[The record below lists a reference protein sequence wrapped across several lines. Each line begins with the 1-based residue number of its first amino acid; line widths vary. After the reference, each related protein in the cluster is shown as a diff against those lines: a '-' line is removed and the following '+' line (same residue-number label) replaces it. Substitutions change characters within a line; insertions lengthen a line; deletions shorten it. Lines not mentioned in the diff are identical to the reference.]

1 MKGKFWKRSISL
13 LIMLLL
19 IVASVPLQAAAETAG
34 KLVNIAK
41 NCTIT
46 VPSEQS
52 GKPASNLVDGDASTL
67 WVNNGGD
74 WPCQIEFALPKDNTK
89 CVKKVVLKF
98 ESGHTPW
105 SMDVALKYA
114 LNNVTSDLVD
124 VEGSHK
130 TAAFDEGYTF
140 EFTQPQ
146 AMSHL
151 YVVLSNPKNNGAA
164 GAFWPALAE
173 AEIYIDE
180 GAEEEVVLENI
191 AHTRAKSVT
200 LDASVNASSEKAKLT
215 DDDFNTAASLNTRT
229 FAQGGQSFAEVSF
242 GVDQKIRQFVIA
254 MKEDESKAVYRYRLY
269 GRTKKASAYQAE
281 PFAEGTVGTASS
293 DAKKEIAVSD
303 LAADAKEL
311 EYESVKVVFEAE
323 NNAAQTTIPQ
333 VSEFRILANKATIVE
348 ADTQNIVW
356 GSTSLHS
363 NYSQSTLERIVDGN
377 TKNTWSAAQYPA
389 YIDLDLEGEY
399 RLSEIQ
405 VFMPSNGYSQYS
417 LYYST
422 DGQNYTKLAEKTD
435 QTSCPAEGESYDAKE
450 VPACSVRILLEYHSA
465 SEKAVLNEIRI
476 LGEKTGEAKKAE
488 FEAPVSY
495 ASSRYNREVTEED
508 TIDEVKGIVS
518 RNIGE
523 DYVDWFRFE
532 LGPEADNGYD
542 YYEIEDEA
550 GKIKITGNDGVSLA
564 TGLNYYLKYF
574 CNVSITQVGNQVKMP
589 ARIVPVE
596 TKIHKECKVPVRYA
610 YNYCTM
616 SYSMAFWGEDEWRKE
631 LDWLALNGVNLVLDI
646 TGQEEVWREFLCEL
660 GYDHASI
667 KDYIAGPA
675 YYAWAYMA
683 NLSGYGGPVHD
694 SWFQER
700 TELARKNQLIM
711 RRLGM
716 QPILQG
722 YSGMVPV
729 DVADV
734 AQGEYALTAND
745 VIAQG
750 TWCSFQRP
758 YMLRTNSDAYDK
770 YAALFYECQQN
781 VYGDVTDYYATDPFH
796 EGGNTGNMNTSDVS
810 SSVLDSMIEFDA
822 DAVWVIQAWQGNPSA
837 GLVNG
842 LNGRKEH
849 ALILDLYA
857 EKTPHWSDSSYSG
870 GKEFQNTPWVYCML
884 NNFGGR
890 MGLHGHMDNLVNGVV
905 DAANNSK
912 KLTGIGITPEGSQ
925 NNPVLYDL
933 LFETVW
939 CEDASG
945 DLTRIDTEEWLKKY
959 VTRRYGAESENAYQA
974 MRILENTV
982 YKASLNMLGQGAPE
996 SYINARPAESISA
1009 ASTWGNAVISY
1020 DMAELEK
1027 AAELLL
1033 EDYDMLQESDGY
1045 QYDLADI
1052 LKQVLSNASQ
1062 KYHKQMVNACRA
1074 KDLAAFTEA
1083 SEQFLALIDEVEAVL
1098 GTREEFLF
1106 GTWVERA
1113 KALAEGADDFTK
1125 ELYEFNARALVTTW
1139 GSYPQAVSGGLK
1151 DYSNRQWAGLTRDFY
1166 KQRWMMWIDQKKA
1179 ELNGESTKAINWFEF
1194 EWAFARANTEY
1205 TSQASGADL
1214 ESLGWEVLENF
1225 SSVDRSPAADD
1236 SDDYPAGDMIVTAGS
1251 QETSSETTPAE
1262 NVLDGSSATIWH
1274 TRWSSGSDSS
1284 SYDSHYLIFELK
1296 EETEITGL
1304 RYLPRQ
1310 DSSVNGIVTG
1320 YEISVSTDGIHYT
1333 KAAEGSWEQDSAWK
1347 LAAFEAPQAARY
1359 VKFSVTQAGTNQAG
1373 KCFSS
1378 AAEVRLKV
1386 PHQVILVKN
1395 VALTAKVT
1403 ELTPGETVKIH
1414 AKVTPSNA
1422 DHPELIWSSSNPSA
1436 ASVDESG
1443 MVTAKAA
1450 GVAVIRAQ
1458 ASDGSGVYGEIAIT
1472 VKATAPVK
1480 VEHIILTAGKT
1491 ELTVGET
1498 MKIEAKVTP
1507 EQAENRLLDWSSSNP
1522 SAASVDE
1529 SGTVT
1534 AKAAGMAVIR
1544 AQAADGSGVTG
1555 SIVLQI
1561 KAQAVLPPKPELPKK
1576 GDKLEKGGF
1585 RFQITAFDAS
1595 VRTVKVLGISGK
1607 KKSRLTIPDQI
1618 TINGYNCTVTAVAP
1632 KAFAK
1637 NTKLTQVTIGKN
1649 VKTIGKQA
1657 FAGCTK
1663 LKKVT
1668 VKGKSLSSVGSQ
1680 VLKGMSK
1687 KGRLYVPKTK
1697 YNVYKKLL
1705 QKKGKLPKQIKIIK
1719 K

>member
-1 MKGKFWKRSISL
+1 
-13 LIMLLL
+13 
-19 IVASVPLQAAAETAG
+19 
-34 KLVNIAK
+34 
-41 NCTIT
+41 
-46 VPSEQS
+46 
-52 GKPASNLVDGDASTL
+52 
-67 WVNNGGD
+67 
-74 WPCQIEFALPKDNTK
+74 
-89 CVKKVVLKF
+89 
-98 ESGHTPW
+98 
-105 SMDVALKYA
+105 
-114 LNNVTSDLVD
+114 
-124 VEGSHK
+124 
-130 TAAFDEGYTF
+130 
-140 EFTQPQ
+140 
-146 AMSHL
+146 
-151 YVVLSNPKNNGAA
+151 
-164 GAFWPALAE
+164 
-173 AEIYIDE
+173 
-180 GAEEEVVLENI
+180 
-191 AHTRAKSVT
+191 
-200 LDASVNASSEKAKLT
+200 
-215 DDDFNTAASLNTRT
+215 
-229 FAQGGQSFAEVSF
+229 
-242 GVDQKIRQFVIA
+242 
-254 MKEDESKAVYRYRLY
+254 
-269 GRTKKASAYQAE
+269 
-281 PFAEGTVGTASS
+281 
-293 DAKKEIAVSD
+293 
-303 LAADAKEL
+303 
-311 EYESVKVVFEAE
+311 
-323 NNAAQTTIPQ
+323 
-333 VSEFRILANKATIVE
+333 
-348 ADTQNIVW
+348 
-356 GSTSLHS
+356 
-363 NYSQSTLERIVDGN
+363 
-377 TKNTWSAAQYPA
+377 
-389 YIDLDLEGEY
+389 
-399 RLSEIQ
+399 
-405 VFMPSNGYSQYS
+405 
-417 LYYST
+417 
-422 DGQNYTKLAEKTD
+422 
-435 QTSCPAEGESYDAKE
+435 
-450 VPACSVRILLEYHSA
+450 
-465 SEKAVLNEIRI
+465 
-476 LGEKTGEAKKAE
+476 
-488 FEAPVSY
+488 
-495 ASSRYNREVTEED
+495 
-508 TIDEVKGIVS
+508 
-518 RNIGE
+518 
-523 DYVDWFRFE
+523 
-532 LGPEADNGYD
+532 
-542 YYEIEDEA
+542 
-550 GKIKITGNDGVSLA
+550 
-564 TGLNYYLKYF
+564 
-574 CNVSITQVGNQVKMP
+574 
-589 ARIVPVE
+589 
-596 TKIHKECKVPVRYA
+596 
-610 YNYCTM
+610 
-616 SYSMAFWGEDEWRKE
+616 
-631 LDWLALNGVNLVLDI
+631 
-646 TGQEEVWREFLCEL
+646 
-660 GYDHASI
+660 
-667 KDYIAGPA
+667 
-675 YYAWAYMA
+675 
-683 NLSGYGGPVHD
+683 
-694 SWFQER
+694 
-700 TELARKNQLIM
+700 
-711 RRLGM
+711 
-716 QPILQG
+716 
-722 YSGMVPV
+722 
-729 DVADV
+729 
-734 AQGEYALTAND
+734 
-745 VIAQG
+745 
-750 TWCSFQRP
+750 
-758 YMLRTNSDAYDK
+758 
-770 YAALFYECQQN
+770 
-781 VYGDVTDYYATDPFH
+781 
-796 EGGNTGNMNTSDVS
+796 
-810 SSVLDSMIEFDA
+810 
-822 DAVWVIQAWQGNPSA
+822 
-837 GLVNG
+837 
-842 LNGRKEH
+842 
-849 ALILDLYA
+849 
-857 EKTPHWSDSSYSG
+857 
-870 GKEFQNTPWVYCML
+870 
-884 NNFGGR
+884 
-890 MGLHGHMDNLVNGVV
+890 
-905 DAANNSK
+905 
-912 KLTGIGITPEGSQ
+912 
-925 NNPVLYDL
+925 
-933 LFETVW
+933 
-939 CEDASG
+939 
-945 DLTRIDTEEWLKKY
+945 
-959 VTRRYGAESENAYQA
+959 
-974 MRILENTV
+974 
-982 YKASLNMLGQGAPE
+982 
-996 SYINARPAESISA
+996 
-1009 ASTWGNAVISY
+1009 
-1020 DMAELEK
+1020 
-1027 AAELLL
+1027 
-1033 EDYDMLQESDGY
+1033 
-1045 QYDLADI
+1045 
-1052 LKQVLSNASQ
+1052 
-1062 KYHKQMVNACRA
+1062 
-1074 KDLAAFTEA
+1074 
-1083 SEQFLALIDEVEAVL
+1083 
-1098 GTREEFLF
+1098 
-1106 GTWVERA
+1106 
-1113 KALAEGADDFTK
+1113 
-1125 ELYEFNARALVTTW
+1125 
-1139 GSYPQAVSGGLK
+1139 
-1151 DYSNRQWAGLTRDFY
+1151 
-1166 KQRWMMWIDQKKA
+1166 MWIDQKKA

-1450 GVAVIRAQ
+1450 GVALIRAQ
-1458 ASDGSGVYGEIAIT
+1458 ATDGSGVYGEIAIT

-1649 VKTIGKQA
+1649 LKTIGKQA

>member
-1 MKGKFWKRSISL
+1 
-13 LIMLLL
+13 
-19 IVASVPLQAAAETAG
+19 
-34 KLVNIAK
+34 
-41 NCTIT
+41 
-46 VPSEQS
+46 
-52 GKPASNLVDGDASTL
+52 
-67 WVNNGGD
+67 
-74 WPCQIEFALPKDNTK
+74 
-89 CVKKVVLKF
+89 
-98 ESGHTPW
+98 
-105 SMDVALKYA
+105 
-114 LNNVTSDLVD
+114 
-124 VEGSHK
+124 
-130 TAAFDEGYTF
+130 
-140 EFTQPQ
+140 
-146 AMSHL
+146 
-151 YVVLSNPKNNGAA
+151 
-164 GAFWPALAE
+164 
-173 AEIYIDE
+173 
-180 GAEEEVVLENI
+180 
-191 AHTRAKSVT
+191 
-200 LDASVNASSEKAKLT
+200 
-215 DDDFNTAASLNTRT
+215 
-229 FAQGGQSFAEVSF
+229 
-242 GVDQKIRQFVIA
+242 
-254 MKEDESKAVYRYRLY
+254 
-269 GRTKKASAYQAE
+269 
-281 PFAEGTVGTASS
+281 
-293 DAKKEIAVSD
+293 
-303 LAADAKEL
+303 
-311 EYESVKVVFEAE
+311 
-323 NNAAQTTIPQ
+323 
-333 VSEFRILANKATIVE
+333 
-348 ADTQNIVW
+348 
-356 GSTSLHS
+356 
-363 NYSQSTLERIVDGN
+363 
-377 TKNTWSAAQYPA
+377 
-389 YIDLDLEGEY
+389 
-399 RLSEIQ
+399 
-405 VFMPSNGYSQYS
+405 
-417 LYYST
+417 
-422 DGQNYTKLAEKTD
+422 
-435 QTSCPAEGESYDAKE
+435 
-450 VPACSVRILLEYHSA
+450 
-465 SEKAVLNEIRI
+465 
-476 LGEKTGEAKKAE
+476 
-488 FEAPVSY
+488 
-495 ASSRYNREVTEED
+495 
-508 TIDEVKGIVS
+508 
-518 RNIGE
+518 
-523 DYVDWFRFE
+523 
-532 LGPEADNGYD
+532 
-542 YYEIEDEA
+542 
-550 GKIKITGNDGVSLA
+550 
-564 TGLNYYLKYF
+564 
-574 CNVSITQVGNQVKMP
+574 
-589 ARIVPVE
+589 
-596 TKIHKECKVPVRYA
+596 
-610 YNYCTM
+610 
-616 SYSMAFWGEDEWRKE
+616 
-631 LDWLALNGVNLVLDI
+631 
-646 TGQEEVWREFLCEL
+646 
-660 GYDHASI
+660 
-667 KDYIAGPA
+667 
-675 YYAWAYMA
+675 
-683 NLSGYGGPVHD
+683 
-694 SWFQER
+694 
-700 TELARKNQLIM
+700 
-711 RRLGM
+711 
-716 QPILQG
+716 
-722 YSGMVPV
+722 
-729 DVADV
+729 
-734 AQGEYALTAND
+734 
-745 VIAQG
+745 
-750 TWCSFQRP
+750 
-758 YMLRTNSDAYDK
+758 
-770 YAALFYECQQN
+770 
-781 VYGDVTDYYATDPFH
+781 
-796 EGGNTGNMNTSDVS
+796 
-810 SSVLDSMIEFDA
+810 
-822 DAVWVIQAWQGNPSA
+822 
-837 GLVNG
+837 
-842 LNGRKEH
+842 
-849 ALILDLYA
+849 
-857 EKTPHWSDSSYSG
+857 
-870 GKEFQNTPWVYCML
+870 
-884 NNFGGR
+884 

-1436 ASVDESG
+1436 ASVDERG

-1450 GVAVIRAQ
+1450 GVA
-1458 ASDGSGVYGEIAIT
+1458 
-1472 VKATAPVK
+1472 
-1480 VEHIILTAGKT
+1480 L
-1491 ELTVGET
+1491 
-1498 MKIEAKVTP
+1498 
-1507 EQAENRLLDWSSSNP
+1507 
-1522 SAASVDE
+1522 
-1529 SGTVT
+1529 
-1534 AKAAGMAVIR
+1534 IR